1 MIYMDS
7 DRRAVKLAIE
17 KMVKEAI
24 LGIFGDEPEEMCIPK
39 LHTLVEFADT
49 MRVQNIDV
57 KLSLKEL
64 RDAKKKYVKEVIPDD
79 YPLSP

>member
-1 MIYMDS
+1 MVCMDS

-39 LHTLVEFADT
+39 
-49 MRVQNIDV
+49 
-57 KLSLKEL
+57 
-64 RDAKKKYVKEVIPDD
+64 
-79 YPLSP
+79 